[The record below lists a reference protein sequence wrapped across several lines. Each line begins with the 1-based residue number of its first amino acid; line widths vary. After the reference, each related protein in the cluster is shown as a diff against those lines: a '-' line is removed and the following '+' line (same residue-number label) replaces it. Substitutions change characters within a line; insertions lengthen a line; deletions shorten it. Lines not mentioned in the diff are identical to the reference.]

1 MSSSFI
7 SKIADTIL
15 SSGRDTK
22 DICLVVPGRR
32 ASLFIKKELSS
43 RICGGIWLPQILTIE
58 DLAVAIS
65 NTDKIENIPLLFE
78 FYEVYSSV
86 VRDVEKRDT
95 FEVFARWAQTLL
107 SDFSE
112 IDRYMLPAD
121 DVFATLRDIE
131 RIENCTVGFTKGFF
145 RWARD
150 IRA

>member
-7 SKIADTIL
+7 SKRADTIL

-22 DICLVVPGRR
+22 DIRLVVPGRR

-78 FYEVYSSV
+78 FYEVYS
-86 VRDVEKRDT
+86 
-95 FEVFARWAQTLL
+95 
-107 SDFSE
+107 
-112 IDRYMLPAD
+112 
-121 DVFATLRDIE
+121 
-131 RIENCTVGFTKGFF
+131 
-145 RWARD
+145 
-150 IRA
+150 